1 MINAA
6 QDTPCPRRRLA
17 AALAVGLISAALAGL
32 RLAGAGVLAADFT
45 WAWRGAQLLLA
56 GQNPYALITPTGAYP
71 FNDFLYYP
79 LPALL
84 LAAPLAWL
92 SGPLAGAVFVGIS
105 SGLLC
110 WGLLREG
117 WQRLLIFVSP
127 PYLYALFSAQWSPL
141 IMAAALLPDLA
152 FALAA
157 KPNLGL
163 AVLVAYPSRRR
174 LLIFGAALALSLLVL
189 PSWPLD
195 MLGHIS
201 AHLNYTPLISWYG
214 PLILLALPFWR
225 AAPARLLLAMALMPQ
240 RLLYDQLP
248 LWLIPQTPRQ
258 LQLMTLASWAGV
270 LLGLALGRGD
280 MALASTYLPALGLI
294 LWGRRA
300 QIRRWARREA

>member
-1 MINAA
+1 
-6 QDTPCPRRRLA
+6 LA
-17 AALAVGLISAALAGL
+17 
-32 RLAGAGVLAADFT
+32 
-45 WAWRGAQLLLA
+45 
-56 GQNPYALITPTGAYP
+56 
-71 FNDFLYYP
+71 
-79 LPALL
+79 
-84 LAAPLAWL
+84 
-92 SGPLAGAVFVGIS
+92 
-105 SGLLC
+105 
-110 WGLLREG
+110 
-117 WQRLLIFVSP
+117 
-127 PYLYALFSAQWSPL
+127 
-141 IMAAALLPDLA
+141 
-152 FALAA
+152 
-157 KPNLGL
+157 
-163 AVLVAYPSRRR
+163 
-174 LLIFGAALALSLLVL
+174 IFGATLALSLLVL

-258 LQLMTLASWAGV
+258 LQLMTLAGWAGV

-280 MALASTYLPALGLI
+280 MALACTYLPALGLI